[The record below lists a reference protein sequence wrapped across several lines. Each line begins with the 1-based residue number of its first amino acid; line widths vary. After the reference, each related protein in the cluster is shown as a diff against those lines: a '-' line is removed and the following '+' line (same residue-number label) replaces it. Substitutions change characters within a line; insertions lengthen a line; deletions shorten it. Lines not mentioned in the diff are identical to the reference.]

1 MQKNTLFNDFLLRI
15 DKDKSQILHEVSDV
29 RAATDE
35 VNRSKVS
42 QQNGS
47 KLDGNIKSSINF
59 CKKGEVELVLGF
71 LYFSTSYQLLIEQQK
86 LF

>member
-29 RAATDE
+29 RAATEE

-47 KLDGNIKSSINF
+47 KLDGNIQSVSARR
-59 CKKGEVELVLGF
+59 E
-71 LYFSTSYQLLIEQQK
+71 K
-86 LF
+86 LS

>member
-15 DKDKSQILHEVSDV
+15 DKDKGQILHEVSDV

-42 QQNGS
+42 QQNGLYGW
-47 KLDGNIKSSINF
+47 KYKIFNQ
-59 CKKGEVELVLGF
+59 F
-71 LYFSTSYQLLIEQQK
+71 LQEGGS
-86 LF
+86 

>member
-1 MQKNTLFNDFLLRI
+1 MQKNHILFNDFLLRI
-15 DKDKSQILHEVSDV
+15 DKDKGQILHEVSDV

-71 LYFSTSYQLLIEQQK
+71 SVFFY
-86 LF
+86 

>member
-1 MQKNTLFNDFLLRI
+1 LFNDFLLRI
-15 DKDKSQILHEVSDV
+15 DKDKGQILHEVSDV

-42 QQNGS
+42 QQRLKNGWKYKILIS
-47 KLDGNIKSSINF
+47 F

-71 LYFSTSYQLLIEQQK
+71 LYFSSSYQLLI
-86 LF
+86 